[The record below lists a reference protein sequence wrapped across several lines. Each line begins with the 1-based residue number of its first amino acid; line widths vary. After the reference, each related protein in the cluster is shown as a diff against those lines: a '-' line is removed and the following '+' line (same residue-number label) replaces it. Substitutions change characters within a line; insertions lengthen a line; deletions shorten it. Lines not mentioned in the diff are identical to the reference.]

1 MNVAADAD
9 APTLTVADA
18 NAVEDTPINLS
29 VASSLTD
36 TDGSETLS
44 VEVSGIPDGATLSL
58 TDGTVIS
65 VTDGVASVDP
75 AQLANLQIQL

>member
-1 MNVAADAD
+1 
-9 APTLTVADA
+9 
-18 NAVEDTPINLS
+18 
-29 VASSLTD
+29 
-36 TDGSETLS
+36 